1 MLYRMN
7 PLKRFS
13 ERAAYY
19 AQYRPTYPD
28 EAIIRVLTNLEVS
41 DTLVAADMGAGTGI
55 SARLLANKGVNVIA
69 IEPNREMSKVATI
82 HPNVKFKV
90 GTAEQTHLSAQSVDL
105 VTAFQ
110 AFHWFNPE
118 PTLLEFNRILKPSG
132 RLAIVWNHRNR
143 TDEFT
148 QEYSQILKSAS
159 SYHPAEKE
167 TRRKSIDYV
176 KESSLFTHFRYFKV
190 AHQQKL
196 DLPALIGRT
205 QSASYVPIVGKEAE
219 RIIHDLE
226 TIYEKWKDKQGFVY
240 IAYRTDIYLA
250 EAKDKSKH

>member
-28 EAIIRVLTNLEVS
+28 EAITKVIANLGVL
-41 DTLVAADMGAGTGI
+41 DTLIAADIGAGTGI
-55 SARLLANKGVNVIA
+55 SARLLAGKSVNVIA
-69 IEPNREMSKVATI
+69 IEPNREMSQVATI
-82 HPNVKFKV
+82 NPNIKFKV
-90 GTAEQTHLSAQSVDL
+90 GTAEQTNLPDKSVDL

-118 PTLLEFNRILKPSG
+118 PALLEFNRILKPSG

-148 QEYSQILKSAS
+148 QAYSQILKSAS
-159 SYHPAEKE
+159 KDHPAEKA

-176 KESSLFTHFRYFKV
+176 KESSLFTNFRYFAV
-190 AHQQKL
+190 THHQKL
-196 DLPALIGRT
+196 DLPGLIGRT
-205 QSASYVPIVGKEAE
+205 QSASYVPIVGKEAK

-226 TIYEKWKDKQGFVY
+226 NIYEKWKDQQGFVY

-250 EAKDKSKH
+250 EAQT